1 MLRMYWQIERLNSNM
16 KVLES
21 RANAS
26 DSLVR
31 AFLSIMYSKMS
42 ENSPGHNDNEI
53 LDGEAIQQP
62 TYNQDEFYLCQE
74 FGNSY
79 INSEAGADKRYLGKH
94 CGILVGTGQSGIT
107 VQEFQMESQIDH
119 GYGAGELIYMGGSVK
134 TPVVDGIYTYVDF
147 DRIFSNESGGNV
159 TVKELGISVWNAGNC
174 FLICRDVLGV
184 GEWQT
189 VADGEYLRVTYRM
202 RVST

>member
-1 MLRMYWQIERLNSNM
+1 
-16 KVLES
+16 
-21 RANAS
+21 
-26 DSLVR
+26 
-31 AFLSIMYSKMS
+31 
-42 ENSPGHNDNEI
+42 
-53 LDGEAIQQP
+53 
-62 TYNQDEFYLCQE
+62 
-74 FGNSY
+74 
-79 INSEAGADKRYLGKH
+79 
-94 CGILVGTGQSGIT
+94 
-107 VQEFQMESQIDH
+107 
-119 GYGAGELIYMGGSVK
+119 
-134 TPVVDGIYTYVDF
+134 PVVDGIYTYVDF